1 MGQAS
6 VQALRPREGT
16 TLDPV
21 QLGDIMARMA
31 DPQGQAA
38 LGNLLDELALKLSQI
53 GPAWRDA
60 RFDSVAMFCREVG
73 DIAVEL
79 RCERLARVARTAL
92 TLSSGSDG
100 VALAAN
106 LSRLMRLGEAVLTAV
121 WDLQDASV

>member
-1 MGQAS
+1 MGQ
-6 VQALRPREGT
+6 VNVRALRPREGK

-21 QLGDIMARMA
+21 QLGDLMARMA
-31 DPQGQAA
+31 DKKGSAA

-53 GPAWRDA
+53 GPAWRDS
-60 RFDSVAMFCREVG
+60 RFDSVATFCRDVA

-79 RCERLARVARTAL
+79 QFERLARVARTAL
-92 TLSSGSDG
+92 MLTSQNDG

-106 LSRLMRLGEAVLTAV
+106 LARLMRLGESVLTTV

>member
-1 MGQAS
+1 MGQTS

-21 QLGDIMARMA
+21 QLGDLLARMA
-31 DPQGQAA
+31 DTQGQAA

-53 GPAWRDA
+53 GPAWRDG
-60 RFDSVAMFCREVG
+60 RFDSVAGYCRDVG
-73 DIAVEL
+73 DIATEL

-92 TLSSGSDG
+92 TLSSGNDG

-106 LSRLMRLGEAVLTAV
+106 LSRLMRLGEVVLTMV

>member
-6 VQALRPREGT
+6 VRALRPREGT

-21 QLGDIMARMA
+21 QLGDLMARMA
-31 DPQGQAA
+31 DVQGQAA

-53 GPAWRDA
+53 GPAWRDG
-60 RFDSVAMFCREVG
+60 RFDSVAAYCRAVA

-79 RCERLARVARTAL
+79 RCDRLTRVARTAL
-92 TLSSGSDG
+92 SLSSGRDG

-106 LSRLMRLGEAVLTAV
+106 LGRMMRLGEAVLTTV
-121 WDLQDASV
+121 WDLQDASL